1 MLGYA
6 ILPDSLGSTNR
17 RAYVTEEVCVAHGFT
32 LTVSA
37 SHLAAAGVSPASG
50 PIDLPELVNFFF
62 PGHGLFPYMDVLGN
76 LRWIIEPGISR
87 IRSPAQAVIGHTGR
101 PDSQTIGEGG

>member
-1 MLGYA
+1 MFGYA
-6 ILPDSLGSTNR
+6 ILPDSLRSTNR
-17 RAYVTEEVCVAHGFT
+17 RADVTEEVCVGHGFT

-62 PGHGLFPYMDVLGN
+62 PGHGLFPYMYVFGN
-76 LRWIIEPGISR
+76 LRWIIEPGISW
-87 IRSPAQAVIGHTGR
+87 IRSPAQAIKRHTGR
-101 PDSQTIGEGG
+101 PDHLAIGEGG